1 MSTNLEYTER
11 ERQKKRKRESRRL
24 ASEAQRQEERR
35 TVRVRDKGQER
46 HFLFEEQQENFVG
59 AVRK

>member
-11 ERQKKRKRESRRL
+11 ERQKKRKRESRRR
-24 ASEAQRQEERR
+24 ASEAQREEERR
-35 TVRVRDKGQER
+35 TVRVRDKRQGR

-59 AVRK
+59 AVGK

>member
-24 ASEAQRQEERR
+24 ASEAKREEERR
-35 TVRVRDKGQER
+35 TVRVRDKRQGR
-46 HFLFEEQQENFVG
+46 YFLFEEQQQNLVG